1 MLPVCLFPVA
11 FAPLTARTGRGSQA
25 IYLKIRLTT
34 RWLGEFNFES
44 GLLLVQYFLGSLS
57 KFFDVG
63 LFHTFVAANHVR
75 QLSDA

>member
-25 IYLKIRLTT
+25 IYLTIRLTT
-34 RWLGEFNFES
+34 RQLREFNCES
-44 GLLLVQYFLGSLS
+44 GRLLVQYFFRSLS

-63 LFHTFVAANHVR
+63 FFDTFVAANHVG
-75 QLSDA
+75 QLSYA